1 MSTKLTP
8 KILLDNGFVE
18 LEEKDITDNSI
29 YRLSDIQGPW
39 GSYGFD
45 LEVVLGPYPESNP
58 NSGILSIYMPEY
70 TTSQIPEDL
79 WDKKDWTEEDQTR
92 VDNNLVQFESHRQPI
107 AWHVTTLER
116 LKDLV
121 NSLTLKEL

>member
-1 MSTKLTP
+1 MKLTP
-8 KILLDNGFVE
+8 EILLANGFIE
-18 LEEKDITDNSI
+18 LEEKDITDCSI

-45 LEVVLGPYPESNP
+45 LEVVLGNYPESNP
-58 NSGILSIYMPEY
+58 NSGILSIHLPSY
-70 TTSQIPEDL
+70 TTALIPEDL
-79 WDKKDWTEEDQTR
+79 WNKKEDWTEEDQER
-92 VDNNLVQFESHRQPI
+92 YENNLQTFEASRQPV

-121 NSLTLKEL
+121 KSLTLKEL

>member
-1 MSTKLTP
+1 MKLTP
-8 KILLDNGFVE
+8 EILLANGFVE
-18 LEEKDITDNSI
+18 LEEKDITDCPI

-45 LEVVLGPYPESNP
+45 LEVVLGNYPESNP
-58 NSGILSIYMPEY
+58 NSGILSIYMRPY
-70 TTSQIPEDL
+70 TVPMIPEDL
-79 WDKKDWTEEDQTR
+79 WNKQEDWTDEDQRRT
-92 VDNNLVQFESHRQPI
+92 DENLVTFEETRQPV

-121 NSLTLKEL
+121 KSLTLKEL